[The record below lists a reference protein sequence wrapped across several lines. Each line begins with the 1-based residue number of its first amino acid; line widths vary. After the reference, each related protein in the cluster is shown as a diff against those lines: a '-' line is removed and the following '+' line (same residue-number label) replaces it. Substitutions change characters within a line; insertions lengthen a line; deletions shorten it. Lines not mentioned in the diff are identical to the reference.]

1 MPKVIAKLF
10 VVMANV
16 SVGMIW
22 LWVAFFGKDSLPCLA
37 PFLLALVILTAK
49 FVWRHCY
56 RPQENHLGVI
66 YRFGRFHRF
75 VDPEEWTV
83 LIPFW
88 ERVHREVSLY
98 MRTVEATFK
107 KVELRDGLAIDM
119 RLKVFFRT
127 DLRLTTRE
135 NLLQV
140 LKFEGPEWPEMIK
153 TSLEDI
159 VRNQVFLESTY
170 EEIVSQ
176 RKSREIKKRI
186 SREISMRMRGFGIVI
201 NEEFGAMPVDIQP
214 HQTYFE
220 AVQTSRAAAPLG
232 EAALERLRPV
242 LNELNRIKHEDAR
255 TAFLLELASK
265 IAEVKD
271 LPEIVMPSMDGNAT
285 GEGRDAKRI
294 LRGGKAIYPEP
305 GRSQQGK
312 YPLAE

>member
-1 MPKVIAKLF
+1 MSPTKSQTEQEKYGRHRPVTDRDAHEINRIEELSYDLKVHE
-10 VVMANV
+10 VMIANV
-16 SVGMIW
+16 ITTTSDVPISSALELLRINRISG
-22 LWVAFFGKDSLPCLA
+22 LPVVDNGILA
-37 PFLLALVILTAK
+37 
-49 FVWRHCY
+49 
-56 RPQENHLGVI
+56 GVI
-66 YRFGRFHRF
+66 
-75 VDPEEWTV
+75 
-83 LIPFW
+83 
-88 ERVHREVSLY
+88 
-98 MRTVEATFK
+98 
-107 KVELRDGLAIDM
+107 
-119 RLKVFFRT
+119 
-127 DLRLTTRE
+127 
-135 NLLQV
+135 
-140 LKFEGPEWPEMIK
+140 
-153 TSLEDI
+153 SLEDI